1 MWVVVLD
8 LCFLNINVHM
18 SHPGSDSVGPEW
30 GPCTASKLLGDAAG
44 SQTTLH
50 ESLQGLGARKC
61 EVFLLCSPLPNMD
74 VEMVSLKEAA

>member
-1 MWVVVLD
+1 MR
-8 LCFLNINVHM
+8 
-18 SHPGSDSVGPEW
+18 HPGSDSVGAEW
-30 GPCTASKLLGDAAG
+30 GPWTASKLPGDAAG

-50 ESLQGLGARKC
+50 ESLQGLGARTC

>member
-8 LCFLNINVHM
+8 LYFLNINVHM

-30 GPCTASKLLGDAAG
+30 GPCTAGKLLGGAAG

-50 ESLQGLGARKC
+50 ESLQGLGAREC
-61 EVFLLCSPLPNMD
+61 EVFLFCSPLPNMD